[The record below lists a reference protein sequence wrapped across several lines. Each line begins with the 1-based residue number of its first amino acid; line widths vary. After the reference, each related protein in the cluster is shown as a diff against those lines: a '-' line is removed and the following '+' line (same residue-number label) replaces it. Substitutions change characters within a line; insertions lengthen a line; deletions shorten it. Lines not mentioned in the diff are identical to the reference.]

1 VEPQEYRQQKS
12 VTCIGKHCKKSIKK
26 KGPENYMNE
35 VGGEGGEGGVG
46 PVHQHHLAQQQQ
58 EFKASKGQ
66 VPSLL
71 GNMMGWE
78 VVFCRL
84 TIVL

>member
-1 VEPQEYRQQKS
+1 
-12 VTCIGKHCKKSIKK
+12 
-26 KGPENYMNE
+26 MNE

-46 PVHQHHLAQQQQ
+46 PVHQHHLAEQRR
-58 EFKASKGQ
+58 ESKGSKGQ
-66 VPSLL
+66 VFFLL

-84 TIVL
+84 TIVLWEYN